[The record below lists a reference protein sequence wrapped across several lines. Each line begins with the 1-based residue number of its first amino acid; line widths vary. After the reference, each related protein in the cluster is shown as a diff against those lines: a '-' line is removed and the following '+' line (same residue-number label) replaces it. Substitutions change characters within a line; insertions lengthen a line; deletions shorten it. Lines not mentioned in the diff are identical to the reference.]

1 MLLDYTKNNVP
12 KNYKCHICDVQNVK
26 LWRDSRVC
34 ASDITLF
41 CARCASLKTNVDI
54 SSINKEGVY
63 FKEYLWTD
71 QIEDLLPAVPT
82 ENERTFWHY
91 TTVPQ
96 IAIEWWKRLPTLSFP
111 KIIEMN
117 KYD

>member
-34 ASDITLF
+34 ASDVTLF

-54 SSINKEGVY
+54 SK
-63 FKEYLWTD
+63 K
-71 QIEDLLPAVPT
+71 
-82 ENERTFWHY
+82 
-91 TTVPQ
+91 
-96 IAIEWWKRLPTLSFP
+96 
-111 KIIEMN
+111 
-117 KYD
+117 